1 MIKRSART
9 KSPLLASEWP
19 AVRLTVAR
27 WAALMIPGLRTAGSV
42 RERRGAGGGSGPRPS
57 ALAHPST
64 ADPSS
69 VQQVAGELHPLKNA
83 RNVRGGLMGNFATVD
98 AGQEQHLRALEY
110 ANRVRLARAR
120 MKRKVA
126 VGDLSAAE
134 VVLSCPWQAHSMSI
148 SDLLMSQKRWGRT
161 RCRRLLVSLGVPE
174 NKQVG
179 TLTDRQRLAL
189 AAVLTAK
196 NAPIGV
202 EEEPETRAV
211 SERVPALSAA

>member
-1 MIKRSART
+1 
-9 KSPLLASEWP
+9 
-19 AVRLTVAR
+19 
-27 WAALMIPGLRTAGSV
+27 
-42 RERRGAGGGSGPRPS
+42 
-57 ALAHPST
+57 
-64 ADPSS
+64 
-69 VQQVAGELHPLKNA
+69 
-83 RNVRGGLMGNFATVD
+83 MGNSATVS

-120 MKRKVA
+120 MKRKIGA
-126 VGDLSAAE
+126 GELSAAE

-179 TLTDRQRLAL
+179 TLTERQRLAL

-196 NAPIGV
+196 NGSSGSPVTSTPAAP
-202 EEEPETRAV
+202 A
-211 SERVPALSAA
+211 RVPQPPPRASLAARERALTAA

>member
-1 MIKRSART
+1 
-9 KSPLLASEWP
+9 
-19 AVRLTVAR
+19 
-27 WAALMIPGLRTAGSV
+27 
-42 RERRGAGGGSGPRPS
+42 
-57 ALAHPST
+57 
-64 ADPSS
+64 
-69 VQQVAGELHPLKNA
+69 
-83 RNVRGGLMGNFATVD
+83 MGNSAVVG

-120 MKRKVA
+120 MKRM
-126 VGDLSAAE
+126 VGAGELSAAE

-179 TLTDRQRLAL
+179 TLTERQRLAL

-196 NAPIGV
+196 NHRPGTDDEAHAGPARAPQPPLAAR
-202 EEEPETRAV
+202 ERA
-211 SERVPALSAA
+211 LTAA